1 MKIPWIGIIFIVAG
15 ILVLVLPNL
24 INWLIGIALIVAGVL
39 HVIKR

>member
-24 INWLIGIALIVAGVL
+24 INWLIGIALIVVGVL